1 MVDNLED
8 CLSRGLTPPP
18 TPLPPAPNPPL
29 LPMLLM
35 IAAPAE
41 LAMAVMVDDRIEM
54 GENDDGEID
63 GEEEND
69 GNDECTDHNHC

>member
-1 MVDNLED
+1 MVVNLED
-8 CLSRGLTPPP
+8 CLSRGLKPLP

-35 IAAPAE
+35 IAAPVE

-54 GENDDGEID
+54 GGVDDGEID
-63 GEEEND
+63 VEDEND
-69 GNDECTDHNHC
+69 GNNNEY